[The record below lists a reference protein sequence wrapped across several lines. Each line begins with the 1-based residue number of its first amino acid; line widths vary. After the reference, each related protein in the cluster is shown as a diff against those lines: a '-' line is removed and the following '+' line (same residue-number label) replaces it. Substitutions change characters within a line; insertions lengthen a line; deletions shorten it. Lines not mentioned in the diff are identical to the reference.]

1 MPEMQLPPVH
11 DGHAEPEAHL
21 RTMSGKQLN
30 GVGAGVGTFVGAG
43 DGGVGTGVGARVG
56 GSVGEHLPPK
66 RLHVASKQHPPAA
79 LHLVSSAFGSEQ
91 AFAGAAVVV
100 VVGAAVVSCCLR
112 RASLCLRA
120 SFPSSTTLWC
130 PRSHLSMASPFFKKC
145 CCFFV
150 VHRLFTCRSSMSTW
164 FTDCAAFTNCK
175 PRHLDAW
182 VLASRSNFKS
192 LAKIG
197 KAPLQ

>member
-1 MPEMQLPPVH
+1 
-11 DGHAEPEAHL
+11 
-21 RTMSGKQLN
+21 MSGKQLN
-30 GVGAGVGTFVGAG
+30 GVGAGVGVFVGAG

-91 AFAGAAVVV
+91 AFDGAAVVV

-120 SFPSSTTLWC
+120 SFPSFTTLWC
-130 PRSHLSMASPFFKKC
+130 SRSHLSMDSPFSKKC

-150 VHRLFTCRSSMSTW
+150 VHRVRQ
-164 FTDCAAFTNCK
+164 
-175 PRHLDAW
+175 
-182 VLASRSNFKS
+182 
-192 LAKIG
+192 G
-197 KAPLQ
+197 